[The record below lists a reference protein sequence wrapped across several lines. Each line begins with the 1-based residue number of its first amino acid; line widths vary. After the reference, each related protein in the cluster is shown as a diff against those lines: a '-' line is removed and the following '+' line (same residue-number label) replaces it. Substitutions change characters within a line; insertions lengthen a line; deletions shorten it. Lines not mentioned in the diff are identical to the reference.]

1 MVVDGRRLGT
11 TGTRGMRVRRKDPK
25 GARGGELGEVLLA
38 LLVPALRL
46 DRAVLLVEERTG
58 GRLVPLATH
67 GEVRLQHVEPGAP
80 PGDGPWSAILPLAI
94 GGQTT
99 GLLLLA
105 RADGAELPPGDRQVA
120 ELLADAAAGLVDRR
134 RLSAELAHA
143 RELLARADRLAA
155 LGTLAAGI
163 AHEVRNPLVT
173 IRTFIQL
180 LPERLHDEEF
190 RTGFRDMALGEIDRI
205 CGLISDLLSFAR
217 PAPVELEPTDLNV
230 IVGEI
235 VRLLDPEARKCNV
248 TLDCRDEVA
257 LPPVIG
263 DEAKVKQVL
272 MNVVLNAIQASE
284 PRGHVE
290 VSTRVQDSPAGSR
303 CVIAISDTGP
313 GLAPTVAERIF
324 DPFFTTKDS
333 GSGLGLFIAQRI
345 MSEHGGDIRTMAG
358 ERGGAVFLL
367 EFPASGEG
375 RNGRAG

>member
-1 MVVDGRRLGT
+1 
-11 TGTRGMRVRRKDPK
+11 MRVRRKDPK
-25 GARGGELGEVLLA
+25 GARGSELGEALLA
-38 LLVPALRL
+38 LLAPALRL
-46 DRAVLLVEERTG
+46 ERAVLLVEEREG
-58 GRLVPLATH
+58 GRLVPVATH
-67 GEVRLQHVEPGAP
+67 GAIRLQHVDPGAP
-80 PGDGPWSAILPLAI
+80 LPDGPWSAVLPLAI
-94 GGQTT
+94 GGRTT

-105 RADGAELPPGDRQVA
+105 RADGAPLPPGDRQVA
-120 ELLADAAAGLVDRR
+120 EQLAEAAAGLVDHR
-134 RLSAELAHA
+134 RLSTELAHA

-190 RTGFRDMALGEIDRI
+190 RTSFRDMALGEIDRI

-217 PAPVELEPTDLNV
+217 PAPVELEPTDLNA

-235 VRLLDPEARKCNV
+235 VRLLDPEARKSNV
-248 TLDCRDEVA
+248 TLDCRDEVT

-290 VSTRVQDSPAGSR
+290 VSTQVQESAAGAR

-313 GLAPTVAERIF
+313 GLSPTVAERIF
-324 DPFFTTKDS
+324 EPFFTTKDS
-333 GSGLGLFIAQRI
+333 GSGLGLFIARRI
-345 MSEHGGDIRTMAG
+345 MSEHGGDIRTVAG
-358 ERGGAVFLL
+358 ARGGAVFLL

-375 RNGRAG
+375 RNGAE